1 MDEAVSIVRPMADP
15 VRAAKKLQDVA
26 QSYGCEDN
34 LSVVVLK
41 FHSLHTDTDPLIK
54 ELRSTIR
61 RNTVQ
66 VILYSLNYLA
76 VISFYSALQ
85 ALLF

>member
-1 MDEAVSIVRPMADP
+1 MNNRIWEVLSVDEAVSIIKPILDP
-15 VRAAKKLQDVA
+15 VRAAKKLQDIA

-34 LSVVVLK
+34 LSVIVLK

-61 RNTVQ
+61 RATYHQ
-66 VILYSLNYLA
+66 V
-76 VISFYSALQ
+76 F
-85 ALLF
+85 